1 MHSAYL
7 SVSMVSARSAAAHL
21 GAKGFDGEAFLS
33 LVTASLYDLQGVGLG
48 VEGVKALDT
57 QRGDGRVDGAQA
69 FVPPPAPVADL
80 TAANKVSYSRV

>member
-21 GAKGFDGEAFLS
+21 GAKGFDGEAFLKMVQYS
-33 LVTASLYDLQGVGLG
+33 LDDLTAQLGFEELKSLG
-48 VEGVKALDT
+48 K
-57 QRGDGRVDGAQA
+57 RGDGRVDGAQA